1 MVMQVFFVRET
12 IRGGDR
18 RVLLQKEP
26 CAKQVVVESKEL
38 FLEVDT
44 NGEEGG
50 LVVDV
55 EPNHNIVQPYS
66 GQGEE
71 EVLVVEIE
79 CVDAELLMRQV
90 DYDYEVEGDDQK

>member
-1 MVMQVFFVRET
+1 MVMQVFFVRDT

-18 RVLLQKEP
+18 QVLLRKEP
-26 CAKQVVVESKEL
+26 CAKQVVVEAEEL

-50 LVVDV
+50 MVVDV
-55 EPNHNIVQPYS
+55 GPNHNIVQPYS
-66 GQGEE
+66 GQGGE
-71 EVLVVEIE
+71 EVLVVEVE
-79 CVDAELLMRQV
+79 CVDAKLLMCQV